1 MKRLVLAGIA
11 AQLALASASCGD
23 SPKTLLAEVRYRLGP
38 HQGVQGC
45 PSPYPS
51 YNYTDFDGAAVDGS
65 AGIRAA
71 CRATQLSSGVYSLTL
86 GSYTDVTNAN
96 GIGVTGLVVDTR
108 NCDPTT
114 GCPVVDSASCRVT
127 VDVDNPSYIAR
138 FQGNCSS
145 AAATVGTCQITNVV
159 VDRKNADG
167 KTVSLRVYCLQIKGV
182 DDATMQCD
190 LHDSDGTMMSEPAY
204 LRFSNCTGL

>member
-11 AQLALASASCGD
+11 TGLALASASCGD
-23 SPKTLLAEVRYRLGP
+23 SPKTLLAEVRYRLAP
-38 HQGVQGC
+38 HSGVQGC

-51 YNYTDFDGAAVDGS
+51 YNYTEFDGAAIDGS
-65 AGIRAA
+65 AGIQAV
-71 CRATQLSSGVYSLTL
+71 CRATQLSSGVYSFAL
-86 GSYTDVTNAN
+86 GSYTDVVNAN
-96 GIGVTGLVVDTR
+96 GIAVTGLVVDTR

-114 GCPVVDSASCRVT
+114 GCTVVDSASCKVT
-127 VDVDNPSYIAR
+127 VDVDNPSNIAR

-145 AAATVGTCQITNVV
+145 AAPTAGTYQVTQVV

-167 KTVSLRVYCLQIKGV
+167 RTVSLRVECQQIRGV
-182 DDATMQCD
+182 DDTTMQCD
-190 LHDSDGTMMSEPAY
+190 LHDSDGTMATAPAY